1 MRASLPLR
9 ALIRFKHGLTFSFNS
24 TQTMTTTESK
34 KTSPGDDLFERHASL
49 LCPVTLGEIR
59 RRFQL
64 DWLGF
69 HGVAHWARVLENGLN
84 LCCGVPEA
92 RADVVVLFA
101 LFHDSCRRN
110 EHRDPEH
117 GERAALLA
125 ESYFEKGRLPVDA
138 LGLQLLAEACRGHDQ
153 GRVSSDATIGA
164 CWDADRLDLA
174 RVGIL
179 PSVRFLS
186 TEAAKNRDLLERCV
200 NASRSGEFPRRAHW
214 DPVASTQ
221 SP

>member
-1 MRASLPLR
+1 
-9 ALIRFKHGLTFSFNS
+9 
-24 TQTMTTTESK
+24 MTTSESDP
-34 KTSPGDDLFERHASL
+34 TSPGDSLFERHASL

-59 RRFQL
+59 SQFQL

-69 HGVAHWARVLENGLN
+69 HGVVHWARVLENGLN

-92 RADVVVLFA
+92 RAEVVVLFA
-101 LFHDSCRRN
+101 LFHDSCRWN
-110 EHRDPEH
+110 EHRDPKH

-125 ESYFEKGRLPVDA
+125 EAYFERGRLAVDQA
-138 LGLQLLAEACRGHDQ
+138 GLELLTAACRGHDQ
-153 GRVSSDATIGA
+153 GRVSRDATIGV

-186 TEAAKNRDLLERCV
+186 TEVAKNQGLIGRCV
-200 NASRSGEFPRRAHW
+200 NASRSGVFPRSERW
-214 DPVASTQ
+214 NPVAATRSIECPENRAD
-221 SP
+221 SPLHPHNADQ

>member
-1 MRASLPLR
+1 LR

>member
-1 MRASLPLR
+1 M
-9 ALIRFKHGLTFSFNS
+9 
-24 TQTMTTTESK
+24 TESY
-34 KTSPGDDLFERHASL
+34 TPPPGDSLFERHASL
-49 LCPVTLGEIR
+49 LCPVTIGEIR
-59 RRFQL
+59 LQFQL
-64 DWLGF
+64 EWQGF
-69 HGVAHWARVLENGLN
+69 HGVMHWARVLENGLN
-84 LCCGVPEA
+84 LCSALPEA

-101 LFHDSCRRN
+101 LFHDSCRWN

-125 ESYFEKGRLPVDA
+125 EAYFQRGRLPLDA
-138 LGLQLLAEACRGHDQ
+138 SGLDLLTEACRGHDQ
-153 GRVSSDATIGA
+153 GRVSSDATIGV

-186 TEAAKNRDLLERCV
+186 TEAAKKPDLLERCV

-214 DPVASTQ
+214 DPVTSTH

>member
-1 MRASLPLR
+1 MA
-9 ALIRFKHGLTFSFNS
+9 
-24 TQTMTTTESK
+24 MSK
-34 KTSPGDDLFERHASL
+34 SDTPSPSDDLFERHATL
-49 LCPVTLGEIR
+49 LCPDTIGEIR
-59 RRFQL
+59 RKFQL

-69 HGVAHWARVLENGLN
+69 HGVTHWARVLENGLH

-92 RADVVVLFA
+92 RGDVVVLFA
-101 LFHDSCRRN
+101 LFHDSCRWN
-110 EHRDPEH
+110 EHRDPKH

-125 ESYFEKGRLPVDA
+125 EAYFEKGRLAVDR
-138 LGLQLLAEACRGHDQ
+138 LGLELLTEACRGHDE
-153 GRVSSDATIGA
+153 GRVSSDATIGV

-174 RVGIL
+174 RVGIR
-179 PSVRFLS
+179 PSSRFLS

-214 DPVASTQ
+214 DPVASKH

>member
-1 MRASLPLR
+1 M
-9 ALIRFKHGLTFSFNS
+9 TFSFNS
-24 TQTMTTTESK
+24 TQTMTPTESD
-34 KTSPGDDLFERHASL
+34 TPSPGDSLFERHASL

-59 RRFQL
+59 RQFQL

-138 LGLQLLAEACRGHDQ
+138 LGLQLLSEACRGHDQ
-153 GRVSSDATIGA
+153 GRVSSDATIGV

-214 DPVASTQ
+214 DPVASTH